1 MSVAAGAAAGAP
13 GLHAAHWAE
22 LEAQGFTVVRGFA
35 GPRTTRRA
43 RALIDGML
51 GPAAECVDGH
61 IRSAGGAVN
70 AGAARQVDGAVRRAP
85 GGARP
90 PRIDSVG
97 HRHSLRHPLRDP
109 LMAEVIPALLAV
121 HRLLLRA
128 GDGLR
133 LHQPW
138 VLMSLMSF

>member
-1 MSVAAGAAAGAP
+1 MSVAAAGAAIGAP
-13 GLHAAHWAE
+13 AGLHAAHWAE

-43 RALIDGML
+43 RALIDAML
-51 GPAAECVDGH
+51 GPPAECVDGH

-70 AGAARQVDGAVRRAP
+70 VGVARQAEGAVRRVP

-90 PRIDSVG
+90 PRIDSAG
-97 HRHSLRHPLRDP
+97 HRHTLRHPLRDP
-109 LMAEVIPALLAV
+109 LMAEVIPALLTV
-121 HRLLLRA
+121 HRQLLCA

-138 VLMSLMSF
+138 TLKSF